1 MIILKEG
8 YEAFDKFLKTTLS
21 QIVLSGTCLLFL
33 YKATTMGFTAQASA
47 VFLIAILSIFI
58 AIFWII
64 GNIQSFWNSFFNV
77 CLSER
82 VDCVSYNSNG
92 EKIFDIRDVRKIW
105 KVSKRLVLEII
116 FVIIT
121 IYLMVII
128 LFWNILIYLGQMAVS
143 LHIG

>member
-21 QIVLSGTCLLFL
+21 QVVLSGTCLLFL
-33 YKATTMGFTAQASA
+33 YKATTMGFTVQAST
-47 VFLIAILSIFI
+47 VFISAILSIFI

-64 GNIQSFWNSFFNV
+64 GNIQNFWNSFFNV

-92 EKIFDIRDVRKIW
+92 EKFFDIKDIRKIW

-121 IYLMVII
+121 IYFMLVI
-128 LFWNILIYLGQMAVS
+128 LFFQIFIYINQMSIA
-143 LHIG
+143 LHI